1 MSQSPYLDF
10 VTQTNSLYERYQHD
24 WKLCINSYYG
34 GVEYKNGRYL
44 REYESDFN
52 TPSQTM
58 NTYITNTDGSVVSK
72 VKAKVQYGV
81 SSNETD
87 RGQDIIAGGF
97 YGEKLDNTP
106 LYNYV
111 KLITAEYNSILF
123 RNPPQRS
130 LGTSSEAKT
139 FVEDVDGEG
148 NSINE
153 FMSQVDVMTT
163 VYGVCHVS
171 CIKPLGSNIPKWR
184 IHSPLEVTNWQYK
197 FDIDGNLKLEK
208 IVIVVEKSD
217 AHVVY
222 RLITPTTI
230 ETVFVGKDENYI
242 PPIDD
247 VALERLDEK
256 SYRIVQDNELG
267 YIPVQ
272 TFYQNTKV
280 YNNVGTTVIQDV
292 AQIQR
297 SIYGD
302 MAEVYAAITY
312 GAHPTLVV
320 DENTAMLNNGAVGAE
335 PGSTV
340 KVQSSLTG
348 ESNYT
353 YEFKAPPLNAI
364 TEIREL
370 VDNKVQK
377 LSQIAMLRS
386 EDLIKAANS
395 GAQIEVFDDKLSAL
409 IRRKATN
416 LENGEAK
423 LWDIWFDWLNMVKP
437 DDFSISYNREY
448 NKRALEF
455 ELKEIDLLMGAYQ
468 RYEDMFNEES
478 EEDESET
485 EMEDSEEYAMGASCP
500 AATQDVALN
509 LANRQSAIDGA
520 AYGPLNPAQPNEDFW
535 QRLADKW
542 GVSVEQAKASRCG
555 NCAAFVQ
562 TSKMLSCIEGGL
574 AAGGVTGGEW
584 DTVAAGDLG
593 YCEAFDF
600 KCASSRTCDAWVTG
614 GPITD
619 ANAPAMESESEDESE
634 YSPEEQEFKTE
645 FRNKIR
651 ERLLQLLNSSTT
663 DNGF

>member
-44 REYESDFN
+44 RAYESDFN

-58 NTYITNTDGSVVSK
+58 NTYITNKDGSVVSK

-87 RGQDIIAGGF
+87 RGQDLIAGGF

-130 LGTSSEAKT
+130 LGTSSEAEM

-171 CIKPLGSNIPKWR
+171 CVKPLGSDIPKWR

-256 SYRIVQDNELG
+256 SYRIVQENELG

-272 TFYQNTKV
+272 TFYQSTKV

-377 LSQIAMLRS
+377 LSQVAMLRS

-437 DDFSISYNREY
+437 DDFSISYNRQY

-468 RYEDMFNEES
+468 RYELMFEE
-478 EEDESET
+478 EEEEYKSKEPEMLPNIPGRTYADGEPIPVTLPALYVPSGSTNVPPGQMCLNCEYYAGGMCGKFQAPVREDYWCKKWESLE
-485 EMEDSEEYAMGASCP
+485 EELEEEAMEDAVEEPLDIAED
-500 AATQDVALN
+500 QEEIE
-509 LANRQSAIDGA
+509 ID
-520 AYGPLNPAQPNEDFW
+520 
-535 QRLADKW
+535 
-542 GVSVEQAKASRCG
+542 
-555 NCAAFVQ
+555 
-562 TSKMLSCIEGGL
+562 
-574 AAGGVTGGEW
+574 
-584 DTVAAGDLG
+584 
-593 YCEAFDF
+593 
-600 KCASSRTCDAWVTG
+600 
-614 GPITD
+614 
-619 ANAPAMESESEDESE
+619 
-634 YSPEEQEFKTE
+634 EFKTE